1 MNNAVLIM
9 LFVAVLVA
17 VAVAVIVALTRKGQA
32 PLNKDEYRAKWL
44 KIEQSVTKDEHSW
57 HMAVLNA
64 DKLLDHAM
72 RARHIKGQTMG
83 ERMKNAKDKFSDRN
97 GVWTAHKLRNQIAHE
112 PDVKLNLAQTRQA
125 LKAFRTALRDMGA
138 L

>member
-1 MNNAVLIM
+1 MNNIVLIM
-9 LFVAVLVA
+9 LFVALFVA
-17 VAVAVIVALTRKGQA
+17 IAVAVIVVLTRKGQVS
-32 PLNKDEYRAKWL
+32 LNKDEYRAKWL
-44 KIEQSVTKDEHSW
+44 RIEQGVTKEEHSW

-72 RARHIKGQTMG
+72 RARNIRGQTMG
-83 ERMKNAKDKFSDRN
+83 ERMKTAKDMFSDRN
-97 GVWTAHKLRNQIAHE
+97 GIWTAHKLRNKIAHE
-112 PDVKLNLAQTRQA
+112 PDVRMNIQQTRQA